1 MCVIPYM
8 CVMSCIICTHTGIG
22 GQPSGQLSHFTMS
35 PGDQREAIE
44 LGSKYLYLLS
54 QLITP
59 VNILKKKSLR
69 LSRHGDTHL

>member
-1 MCVIPYM
+1 MCDTLYVCDVLYYM
-8 CVMSCIICTHTGIG
+8 YTYRDR
-22 GQPSGQLSHFTMS
+22 GQPSGQLSHFTLN